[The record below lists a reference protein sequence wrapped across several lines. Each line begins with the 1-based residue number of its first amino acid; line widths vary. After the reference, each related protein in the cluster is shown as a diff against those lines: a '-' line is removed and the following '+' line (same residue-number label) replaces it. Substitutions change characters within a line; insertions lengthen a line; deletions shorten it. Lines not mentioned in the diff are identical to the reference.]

1 MSFSIEVH
9 QNEYLPRDVGEM
21 HAVITVTSE
30 GGEPAAPTDKAIVL
44 VVDASTSMDHP
55 STKLR
60 SARQAA
66 AAAIKV
72 LPDGTLFALVVGNHE
87 AHSAY
92 PASGGGLARASEA
105 SRAEAVEIA
114 GRLRTSGGTSISTW
128 IDHVRRLLEPHPGAI
143 RLAYLMTD
151 GKNESEPPQ
160 ALDTAL
166 ARAAEVFQCDT
177 RGAGDQ
183 CEVAEL
189 RKISSAL
196 LGKQSMI
203 RSPEEMK
210 DDFLAFIDRAIGKN
224 IADVWLRVRTP
235 MESTV
240 RFFRQVQPTIEHI
253 SDKAVVTGTASDYP
267 TGAWSGAETRDYH
280 LCVDIPPADVGKEKR
295 AAHVSIVRGADELSN
310 GLVRAVWTDDVEL
323 STRINREVAV
333 VTDRVELANRIQ
345 EGVHAI
351 GKGDYATA
359 TLKLGEAARL
369 ATEAG
374 DEVTL
379 TLLRDVIDIDDAASG
394 TVRLRPDCEKMALD
408 VLDSGSG
415 DTETIRLRD
424 TVAVGQDRVT

>member
-30 GGEPAAPTDKAIVL
+30 GGEPAAPTERAIVL
-44 VVDASTSMDHP
+44 VVDASSSMDHP
-55 STKLR
+55 ITKLR

-92 PASGGGLARASEA
+92 PASGEGLARASEA

-160 ALDTAL
+160 ALDAAL

-189 RKISSAL
+189 HKISSAL
-196 LGKQSMI
+196 LGKQSII

-224 IADVWLRVRTP
+224 IADVRLRVQTP
-235 MESTV
+235 SDSRV
-240 RFFRQVQPTIEHI
+240 RFLRQFQPRIEDI
-253 SDKAVVTGTASDYP
+253 SNMAVVTDQTSDYP
-267 TGAWSGAETRDYH
+267 TGAWSGSETRDYH
-280 LCVDIPPADVGKEKR
+280 ICVEILPADVNKKKR
-295 AAHVSIVRGADELSN
+295 AAQVSVVRGEEDLAREF
-310 GLVRAVWTDDVEL
+310 VMAAWTDDVAL
-323 STRINREVAV
+323 STRINREVAI
-333 VTDRVELANRIQ
+333 VTDRVELADRIQ
-345 EGVHAI
+345 EGVIAI
-351 GKGDYATA
+351 AKRDYDTG
-359 TLKLGEAARL
+359 TRKLGEAARL
-369 ATEAG
+369 ATEAR

-379 TLLRDVIDIDDAASG
+379 KLLREVIDIDDAAKG
-394 TVRLRPDCEKMALD
+394 TVRLKRDCEKIALD
-408 VLDSGSG
+408 VLYSESR
-415 DTETIRLRD
+415 DTETIRLSD